1 MSSSSAHAGV
11 PWRRTMRAR
20 DRDEE
25 HRASTSLE
33 LLFDLT
39 FVVAVSVAAS
49 EFAHSVEADHIGSGL
64 AKYAMVFF
72 AIWWAWM
79 NFSWF
84 ASAFDSDD
92 VPYRLMTLVQMGG
105 VLILAAGLAPAFED
119 GDFSTVVVGYVLMR
133 VAMVGQWLR
142 AGVSN
147 PEMRVVCFRYAA
159 GIAILQLGWIGR
171 LWLPDSLLVVS
182 FLALMAAELAVP
194 IWVETARQTPYHPG
208 HITERYEAFTIIVL
222 GECVLSSTLALQA
235 ARGAHGISPTLIV
248 TGMISLA
255 LLFGLWWIYFLHPS
269 EEGLRYHQEGQ
280 FWWGYGHYLVFAS
293 LAALGA
299 GLEVVVTITSPYAE
313 YRQHLVSRTTVGL
326 VVAGAIVVFLLV
338 FGGLQR
344 AIDGLSTPGLRH
356 FVVASL
362 LLVGC
367 GLLADLVGL
376 QLMLLLMTTV
386 LSGLVALGV
395 VSKHRTAL
403 RAS

>member
-1 MSSSSAHAGV
+1 M
-11 PWRRTMRAR
+11 RTR

-39 FVVAVSVAAS
+39 FVVAVSVAAT
-49 EFAHSVEADHIGSGL
+49 ELAQAVEDDHTGSGL
-64 AKYAMVFF
+64 LKYAMVFF

-119 GDFSTVVVGYVLMR
+119 GDFATVVVGYVLMR
-133 VAMVGQWLR
+133 FAMVCQWLR
-142 AGVSN
+142 AGLAN
-147 PEMRVVCFRYAA
+147 PGMRVVCFRYAT
-159 GIAILQLGWIGR
+159 GIAILQAGWIGR
-171 LWLPDSLLVVS
+171 LWLPDKLGVAS
-182 FLALMAAELAVP
+182 FFVLAAGELAVP
-194 IWVETARQTPYHPG
+194 VWAENARQTPYHPG

-222 GECVLSSTLALQA
+222 GECVLSSTLALQT
-235 ARGAHGISPTLIV
+235 ARGAHGISSTLIL

-269 EEGLRYHQEGQ
+269 GERLRYHQEGQ

-299 GLEVVVTITSPYAE
+299 GLDVVVTITSPHGDA
-313 YRQHLVSRTTVGL
+313 QHHPVSRTTVGL
-326 VVAGAIVVFLLV
+326 VIAGAIVVFLLV

-344 AIDGLSTPGLRH
+344 AIGGLSTPGLRH
-356 FVVASL
+356 LVVASV

-367 GLLADLVGL
+367 GLLAEGVGL
-376 QLMLLLMTTV
+376 QLMLLLMTAV
-386 LSGLVALGV
+386 LSALVVIGV
-395 VSKHRTAL
+395 ASKHRQAL
-403 RAS
+403 QVS